1 MHTKKTNN
9 TNKLIQISY
18 HSILTKIQKLQ
29 NLKKKKKKKLFSV
42 PAGTPGTG
50 RYCPKLAGTR
60 PVRPVFF
67 PVQNRGVERTGL
79 LASTVYSGRTSWYG
93 TELTTLGW
101 TSLISK
107 IFPHWRVHSCKYVFN
122 LTLLL
127 ILFFPTLYIC
137 SVHCICSWIYV
148 WFYSLSIKS
157 CSYFFFYHVHMLNLI
172 FSSWLTCLSLRFDS
186 SLNFEICNKLL
197 KTFFKEKKKNKKKG
211 MAHLEFGSLP
221 FSSILKPINDT
232 CKDTIQGL
240 QREHVKYNF
249 YLS

>member
-29 NLKKKKKKKLFSV
+29 NLKKKKKKKFLYRTVRPVS
-42 PAGTPGTG
+42 ADI
-50 RYCPKLAGTR
+50 TR
-60 PVRPVFF
+60 NWPVRPVYFS
-67 PVQNRGVERTGL
+67 VRNRGVERTGL
-79 LASTVYSGRTSWYG
+79 LASTVYSGRTSRYG

-157 CSYFFFYHVHMLNLI
+157 CSYFFF
-172 FSSWLTCLSLRFDS
+172 
-186 SLNFEICNKLL
+186 
-197 KTFFKEKKKNKKKG
+197 
-211 MAHLEFGSLP
+211 LP
-221 FSSILKPINDT
+221 CS
-232 CKDTIQGL
+232 
-240 QREHVKYNF
+240 YA
-249 YLS
+249 